1 MRLAKFE
8 AKPSIKRAIVKLWRA
23 RSGGFNEKIGQTRR
37 TYRRP
42 KILIR
47 PGMQGSYIVCFL
59 AISLNT
65 TANPLIG

>member
-37 TYRRP
+37 AD
-42 KILIR
+42 K
-47 PGMQGSYIVCFL
+47 SL
-59 AISLNT
+59 AVHKP
-65 TANPLIG
+65 A